1 MHKNLTAAALGQI
14 PADLVLKNCQIVD
27 VFSGS
32 IYRGN
37 IAIAEGCIAGI
48 GDYHEAK
55 ASIDLDGAYVAP
67 GLINSHCHVESSM
80 TTPENYCA
88 QELRHGVTTLITDP
102 HEIAN
107 VAGLPGISY
116 MLAAGRSMP
125 INYYVQLPS
134 CVPATPF
141 EHSGCILEA
150 ADLEKL
156 ADTEGVLGLGE
167 VMNVPGVLT
176 QTPEL
181 LAKLHIMQS
190 RGRGIDGHSPGLTGR
205 ALQAY
210 IGSGI
215 ETEHEATSWQ
225 EAKEKLRSGMAILVR
240 EGSAS
245 KNLEAIITG
254 ALAEKIDFSRMAF
267 CTDDKHFA
275 DIQAE
280 GTIRFCM
287 QKAVS
292 LGLAPIT
299 AIQMATYN
307 AARIYS
313 LKHLGAIAPGMQ
325 ADITVFEDLTD
336 FDVRLVLHKG
346 RDTAKLLQTH
356 SAIPCPEELLNTVQ
370 PAPFSAEDFTF
381 SKFLPGKKYPVIN
394 IIPGELLT
402 DCSYIDGSKVEQAV
416 KNHELC
422 LIAVIERHHRTGNIG
437 LGLIAGYGLT
447 SGATA
452 TTIAHDSHNIII
464 IGTSAADMTLAG
476 QELIRCQGGY
486 TLVRDGKVV
495 RTLPLKLC
503 GLMSDVATEQLVNEL
518 KTIKELAH
526 AQGVVRNFDPFV
538 GLSFMALPVIPKVKI
553 TDMGMFDTV
562 NFKFIE

>member
-1 MHKNLTAAALGQI
+1 MHKNLTAAALGQT

-55 ASIDLDGAYVAP
+55 ESIDLDGAYVAP

-150 ADLEKL
+150 DDLEKL
-156 ADTEGVLGLGE
+156 ADSAGVLGLGE

-190 RGRGIDGHSPGLTGR
+190 RGRSIDGHSPGLTGR

-307 AARIYS
+307 AARIYG

-325 ADITVFEDLTD
+325 ADITVFEDLKD
-336 FDVRLVLHKG
+336 FNVRLVLHKG

-356 SAIPCPEELLNTVQ
+356 SAIPCPTELLNTVQ
-370 PAPFSAEDFTF
+370 PAPFSAEDFAF
-381 SKFLPGKKYPVIN
+381 SKFLPDKKYPVIN

-422 LIAVIERHHRTGNIG
+422 LITVIERHHRTGNIG

-464 IGTSAADMTLAG
+464 IGTSAADIALAG

-495 RTLPLKLC
+495 CTLPLKLC
-503 GLMSDVATEQLVNEL
+503 GLMSDAAPDTLAAEL
-518 KTIKELAH
+518 ASIKELAH
-526 AQGVVRNFDPFV
+526 EQGVVRNFDPFV

>member
-1 MHKNLTAAALGQI
+1 MHKNLTAAALGQT

-55 ASIDLDGAYVAP
+55 ESIDLDGAYVAP

-156 ADTEGVLGLGE
+156 ADSAGVLGLGE

-176 QTPEL
+176 QAPEL

-190 RGRGIDGHSPGLTGR
+190 RGRSIDGHSPGLTGR

-254 ALAEKIDFSRMAF
+254 ALAEKTDFSRMAF
-267 CTDDKHFA
+267 CTDDKHLA

-287 QKAVS
+287 QKAVN

-299 AIQMATYN
+299 AVQMATYN
-307 AARIYS
+307 AARIYG

-325 ADITVFEDLTD
+325 ADITVFEDLKD
-336 FDVRLVLHKG
+336 FNVRLVLHKG

-356 SAIPCPEELLNTVQ
+356 SAIPCPAELLNTVQ

-381 SKFLPGKKYPVIN
+381 SKFLSGKKYPVIN

-422 LIAVIERHHRTGNIG
+422 LITVIERHHRTGNIG

-503 GLMSDVATEQLVNEL
+503 GLMSDAAPDTLAGEL
-518 KTIKELAH
+518 ASIKELAH
-526 AQGVVRNFDPFV
+526 KQGVVRNFDPFV

-562 NFKFIE
+562 NFKFI